1 MQKST
6 PIERLPLNL
15 QQTDRDVPVEHV
27 VDDTTTIQ
35 DALDALNNNPTDYY
49 AEPVQPNVPQ
59 QTIQHIQENVDVKTK
74 IIEDLLTWNDDI
86 KMALYATATFVLVNI
101 IPIENLV
108 FKYISIDKIPHANLL
123 VKASLMFVAVLL
135 ISKFSRL
142 N

>member
-1 MQKST
+1 MQMQKST
-6 PIERLPLNL
+6 PIDRLPLNL

-27 VDDTTTIQ
+27 VDNTTTIQ
-35 DALDALNNNPTDYY
+35 DALDALNDNPTDYY

-59 QTIQHIQENVDVKTK
+59 QQVQENVDVKTK

-86 KMALYATATFVLVNI
+86 KIALYATAIFVLVNV
-101 IPIENLV
+101 IPIENFV